1 MHVKLTNGQ
10 PDQFPYTIGQF
21 RRDNPNTSFPRQI
34 PNTIL
39 RRYAVYEVTELEKP
53 SHDPLVQTLVVGT
66 PTREVIR
73 LKTEAD
79 CTDPDTGEVDADQVG
94 QPLYGNEWEVE
105 HTVQNMEQATAEN
118 NVRSKRDGLLSE
130 TDWMALSDVTM
141 SDTITAYR
149 QALRDIPDQA
159 GFPFSVTWPSNPLS
173 SNWP

>member
-1 MHVKLTNGQ
+1 MHVRLTNGQ
-10 PDQFPYTIGQF
+10 PDQFPYTVGQF

-53 SHDPLVQTLVVGT
+53 THDPLVQTLVVGT

-73 LKTEAD
+73 MKTEAD
-79 CTDPDTGEVDADQVG
+79 CTDPDTGEVDTDQVG
-94 QPLYGNEWEVE
+94 QPLYGSEWEVA
-105 HTVQNMEQATAEN
+105 HTVQNMEQAVAED

-149 QALRDIPDQA
+149 QALRDIPSQS
-159 GFPFSVTWPSNPLS
+159 GFPFNVTWPTKP
-173 SNWP
+173 